1 MKFLLTSMSLLFLLG
16 SLNGQS
22 QLDSLRQQYEQA
34 VDGSRDEAAKFLD
47 FVNYLYD
54 SDHPEA
60 LAFAEELIKKAAS
73 VRDTALLLISY
84 NLEGTILTR
93 KGQLDSAAL
102 VFAKALGTGE
112 IFGDT
117 SLLIMLHRDLS
128 AVHYFKG
135 DMKNAFKELMLAANL
150 LQDCPNCPPAKR
162 AIIYDDLAWY
172 YHFASNDAVKA
183 LYWAYKTMDL
193 SKGQNIQHEASSNLR
208 LCEIY
213 LKAGNLDSATQYC
226 PVALE
231 MAEKNDFKV
240 LMAFAKV
247 YNTRLTL
254 LEGRTEQAFSVGL
267 DAIKTCEEYGSP
279 NLIIAAYNAVA
290 EVYIAMGENNKALAL
305 LQRMPVYDETGN
317 FSTLIEK
324 QTYHKLLAE
333 LLENADPTKALTHL
347 RRANGIRD
355 TLQQEMYNI
364 GLAEIEVESRL
375 AEKALENQRLQFEKE
390 KQAGRAK
397 NFQAAL
403 FAAAAVLLLLS
414 IAALYIYKTAQK
426 NKRLA
431 DELATSNQQLATAN
445 ADLELFS
452 YSLAHD
458 IQSYVTQAL
467 NYTFFLDE
475 KPGALPPEKEQDFMQ
490 KARRSI
496 KGLSTFCRDLIAY
509 ARMGQDASEPE
520 EVMLNEVLHEVR
532 NALQSQI
539 EQAGV
544 ELSVPENLPEV
555 TALRPRMVQLFQNLV
570 GNAIKYR
577 RPGVVPEVKVAFE
590 QKGSDYFFTVSD
602 NGQGIPAERISRL
615 FDLFVKGDMGGSG
628 IGLAVC
634 RRIVEGYGG
643 SIGVESEVG
652 KGSRFCFTFPI
663 KKDFSK

>member
-1 MKFLLTSMSLLFLLG
+1 MKFLLTSISLLFLLG
-16 SLNGQS
+16 SLRGQT

-47 FVNYLYD
+47 FVKYLYE

-73 VRDTALLLISY
+73 VRDTALLLTSY

-102 VFAKALGTGE
+102 VFAKALSTGE

-117 SLLIMLHRDLS
+117 SLLILLHRDLS
-128 AVHYFKG
+128 SVHYFKG

-150 LQDCPNCPPAKR
+150 LQDCPKCPPARR

-172 YHFASNDAVKA
+172 YHFASNDADKA
-183 LYWAYKTMDL
+183 LYWAYKTMNT
-193 SKGQNIQHEASSNLR
+193 SKGQNIQNEAASNLR

-254 LEGRTEQAFSVGL
+254 LEGRTEQALSLGL
-267 DAIKTCEEYGSP
+267 DAIQTNEGFGTGYAST
-279 NLIIAAYNAVA
+279 IIAAYNAVA
-290 EVYIAMGENNKALAL
+290 EVYMEMGDTHKALAL
-305 LQRMPVYDETGN
+305 LQRLPVKVEDSD
-317 FSTLIEK
+317 FSALIELK
-324 QTYHKLLAE
+324 VYHRLLAQ
-333 LLENADPTKALTHL
+333 LLEDTDPAKALVHYQ
-347 RRANGIRD
+347 RASGIQD

-364 GLAEIEVESRL
+364 SLAGIEVESKL

-397 NFQAAL
+397 NFQTAL
-403 FAAAAVLLLLS
+403 FATVGILFLLS
-414 IAALYIYKTAQK
+414 LAAFYIYKTAQK

-431 DELATSNQQLATAN
+431 DELANSNQQLATAN

-520 EVMLNEVLHEVR
+520 EVDLNEVLGEVR
-532 NALQSQI
+532 SALQSQV
-539 EQAGV
+539 EEAGV
-544 ELSVPENLPEV
+544 ALSVPDNLPEV
-555 TALRPRMVQLFQNLV
+555 IAHRPRMVQLYQNLV

-577 RPGVVPEVKVAFE
+577 RAGVVTEVKVAFE

-643 SIGVESEVG
+643 RIWVESEVG
-652 KGSRFCFTFPI
+652 VGSRFCFIMPA
-663 KKDFSK
+663 

>member
-22 QLDSLRQQYEQA
+22 RLDSLRQQYEQA
-34 VDGSRDEAAKFLD
+34 VDGSRDEVAKLYD
-47 FVNYLYD
+47 FVYYLKNRQ
-54 SDHPEA
+54 EA
-60 LAFAEELIKKAAS
+60 SGLAEKLVEKA
-73 VRDTALLLISY
+73 
-84 NLEGTILTR
+84 
-93 KGQLDSAAL
+93 
-102 VFAKALGTGE
+102 VFLN
-112 IFGDT
+112 DT
-117 SLLIMLHRDLS
+117 SLLLKSYNLQGLILNDKASLDSAVMVFQKALHIGETYGDLS
-128 AVHYFKG
+128 LLILLYRNLSATYYFLG
-135 DMKNAFKELMLAANL
+135 DMKNAFKELMLAVNL
-150 LQDCPNCPPAKR
+150 LKECKDCPDGSR
-162 AIIYDDLAWY
+162 LDIYDDLSWY
-172 YHFASNDAVKA
+172 YHFASNDTEKA
-183 LYWAYKTMDL
+183 LYWTRKIKDTYKKDVVE
-193 SKGQNIQHEASSNLR
+193 HNLAVLYSR
-208 LCEIY
+208 FCQIY
-213 LKAGNLDSATQYC
+213 LKAGNLDSARCYC
-226 PVALE
+226 PKALE
-231 MAEKNDFKV
+231 IAVKNDLKLSIAFSKV
-240 LMAFAKV
+240 D
-247 YNTRLTL
+247 NTKLLL

-267 DAIKTCEEYGSP
+267 DAIKTCEEYGYP

-305 LQRMPVYDETGN
+305 LQRMPVNDETGD
-317 FSTLIEK
+317 FSVLIEK

-333 LLENADPTKALTHL
+333 LLENADPSKALAHL

-364 GLAEIEVESRL
+364 SLAGIEVESKL
-375 AEKALENQRLQFEKE
+375 ADKALENQRLQFEKE

-555 TALRPRMVQLFQNLV
+555 TAHRPRMAQLFQNLI

-577 RPGVVPEVKVAFE
+577 RAGVVPEVKVAVE

-634 RRIVEGYGG
+634 RRIAEGYGG
-643 SIGVESEVG
+643 RIWVESEVG
-652 KGSRFCFTFPI
+652 VGSRFMFTIPA
-663 KKDFSK
+663 